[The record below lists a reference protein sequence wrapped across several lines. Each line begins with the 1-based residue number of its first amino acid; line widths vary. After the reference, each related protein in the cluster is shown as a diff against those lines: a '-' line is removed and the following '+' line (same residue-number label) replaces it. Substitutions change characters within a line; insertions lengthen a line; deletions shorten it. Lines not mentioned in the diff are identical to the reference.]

1 MAGFTNTFEF
11 KIVEHIS
18 NISDSNNKGWTLE
31 LNLVSFNGEPANYDL
46 RRWDKSHT
54 RMSKGITMS
63 KDELKNLYL
72 SIEEYLDN

>member
-11 KIVEHIS
+11 KIIEHIS
-18 NISDSNNKGWTLE
+18 KVSENKNGWTLE
-31 LNLVSFNGEPANYDL
+31 LNLVSFNGEPANYDI

-72 SIEEYLDN
+72 SIEEYIEG